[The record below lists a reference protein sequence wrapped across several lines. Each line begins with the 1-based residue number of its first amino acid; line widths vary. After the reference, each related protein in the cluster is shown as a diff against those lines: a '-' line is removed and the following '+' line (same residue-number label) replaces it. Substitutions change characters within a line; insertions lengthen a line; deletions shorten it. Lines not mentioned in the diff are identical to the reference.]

1 MNTIS
6 LQGLNHDDDAR
17 ASATIAF
24 IGLGMMGRP
33 MAKRLVEAGFTLR
46 VFDVSQK
53 AVSDFVGAHPSALA
67 TASAKA
73 AAQGAAALITML
85 PDGKIV
91 RQAVL
96 EGQDPAIE
104 GLDAGAVVM
113 DMSSS
118 NPVDTQKLARDLA
131 ARGVALLDAP
141 VSGGVR
147 RAVDGSLSIMVG
159 GAAADLER
167 ARPVFG
173 AMGKTITLC
182 GPAGAGHALK
192 ALNNYLSAAGLVAM
206 CEALVV
212 GEAFGLD
219 PGTMVDVFNT
229 STGKSNATEVKGRQF
244 VVPRNF
250 SAGFTTALMAK
261 DLRTAGDVA
270 GISSSRCPTSS
281 RRCRTGPR
289 PTASSARARTIPRS
303 SATPRCWPSRATE
316 PAGPLTGRGSTP
328 IELPHGTL
336 GVVSPAATR

>member
-1 MNTIS
+1 MTP
-6 LQGLNHDDDAR
+6 LKPP
-17 ASATIAF
+17 ATIAF

-33 MAKRLVEAGFTLR
+33 MATRLAEAGFKLR

-73 AAQGAAALITML
+73 AAQGADALITML

-91 RQAVL
+91 RSAVL
-96 EGQDPAIE
+96 EGRDPAVE
-104 GLDAGAVVM
+104 GLAAGALVL

-118 NPVDTQKLARDLA
+118 NPVDTQKLAKDLA

-141 VSGGVR
+141 VSGGVK
-147 RAVDGSLSIMVG
+147 RAIDGSLSIMVG
-159 GAAADLER
+159 GSAADLER
-167 ARPVFG
+167 TQPVFG
-173 AMGKTITLC
+173 AMGKTITFC

-192 ALNNYLSAAGLVAM
+192 ALNNYLSATSLVAM

-229 STGKSNATEVKGRQF
+229 SSGMSNSTQVKGRQQ
-244 VVPRNF
+244 VVSRAF
-250 SAGFTTALMAK
+250 AAGFTTSLMAK

-270 GISSSRCPTSS
+270 KHLKLNMPILQQAVTYWNDADGKL
-281 RRCRTGPR
+281 GKG
-289 PTASSARARTIPRS
+289 ADH
-303 SATPRCWPSRATE
+303 TE
-316 PAGPLTGRGSTP
+316 IFRYAEMLA
-328 IELPHGTL
+328 ENQ
-336 GVVSPAATR
+336 

>member
-1 MNTIS
+1 
-6 LQGLNHDDDAR
+6 
-17 ASATIAF
+17 
-24 IGLGMMGRP
+24 
-33 MAKRLVEAGFTLR
+33 
-46 VFDVSQK
+46 
-53 AVSDFVGAHPSALA
+53 VSDFVGAHPGAQA

-73 AAQGAAALITML
+73 AAEGADALITML

-91 RQAVL
+91 RQAL
-96 EGQDPAIE
+96 IEGRDAAIE
-104 GLDAGAVVM
+104 GLAAGALVM

-131 ARGVALLDAP
+131 GRGVALLDAP
-141 VSGGVR
+141 VSGGVK

-167 ARPVFG
+167 ARSVLG

-182 GPAGAGHALK
+182 GPAGAGHTLK
-192 ALNNYLSAAGLVAM
+192 ALNNYLSASGLVAM

-250 SAGFTTALMAK
+250 VAGFTTSLMAK

-270 GISSSRCPTSS
+270 KHLKLKVPNLEQAVAYW
-281 RRCRTGPR
+281 
-289 PTASSARARTIPRS
+289 TAADGKLGKGADH
-303 SATPRCWPSRATE
+303 TE
-316 PAGPLTGRGSTP
+316 IFRYAEMLA
-328 IELPHGTL
+328 EEK
-336 GVVSPAATR
+336 A

>member
-1 MNTIS
+1 MT
-6 LQGLNHDDDAR
+6 
-17 ASATIAF
+17 ASPLAPPATIAF
-24 IGLGMMGRP
+24 LGLGMMGRP
-33 MAKRLVEAGFTLR
+33 MAARLAGAGFKLR

-53 AVSDFVGAHPSALA
+53 AVSDFVGAHPAALA

-73 AAQGAAALITML
+73 AAEGADALITML

-91 RQAVL
+91 RQAL
-96 EGQDPAIE
+96 IE
-104 GLDAGAVVM
+104 GRDAAVEGLAAGALVM

-131 ARGVALLDAP
+131 SRGVALLDAP
-141 VSGGVR
+141 VSGGVK

-182 GPAGAGHALK
+182 GPAGAGHTLK

-250 SAGFTTALMAK
+250 VAGFTTGADGQGPAH
-261 DLRTAGDVA
+261 G
-270 GISSSRCPTSS
+270 G
-281 RRCRTGPR
+281 RRREAPQAQDAEPR
-289 PTASSARARTIPRS
+289 A
-303 SATPRCWPSRATE
+303 
-316 PAGPLTGRGSTP
+316 GRGLLDRRRRQAGQGRRP
-328 IELPHGTL
+328 HRDLPLCRDAGRGGAMIPPNT
-336 GVVSPAATR
+336 AR

>member
-1 MNTIS
+1 MTP
-6 LQGLNHDDDAR
+6 LKPP
-17 ASATIAF
+17 ATIAF

-33 MAKRLVEAGFTLR
+33 MATRLAEAGFKLR

-73 AAQGAAALITML
+73 AAQGADALITML

-91 RQAVL
+91 RAAVL
-96 EGQDPAIE
+96 EGRDPAIE
-104 GLDAGAVVM
+104 GLSAGAIVM

-118 NPVDTQKLARDLA
+118 NPVDTQKLAKDLA

-141 VSGGVR
+141 VSGGVK

-159 GAAADLER
+159 GSAADLER
-167 ARPVFG
+167 TQPVFG
-173 AMGKTITLC
+173 AMGKTITFC

-192 ALNNYLSAAGLVAM
+192 ALNNYLSATSLVAM

-229 STGKSNATEVKGRQF
+229 SSGKSNSTEVKGRQQ
-244 VVPRNF
+244 VVSRAF
-250 SAGFTTALMAK
+250 AAGFTTSLMAK

-270 GISSSRCPTSS
+270 KHLKLNMPNLQQAVAYWNDADGKL
-281 RRCRTGPR
+281 GKG
-289 PTASSARARTIPRS
+289 ADH
-303 SATPRCWPSRATE
+303 TE
-316 PAGPLTGRGSTP
+316 IFRYAEMLAEGD
-328 IELPHGTL
+328 
-336 GVVSPAATR
+336 

>member
-1 MNTIS
+1 M
-6 LQGLNHDDDAR
+6 
-17 ASATIAF
+17 
-24 IGLGMMGRP
+24 
-33 MAKRLVEAGFTLR
+33 
-46 VFDVSQK
+46 FDVSQK

-73 AAQGAAALITML
+73 AAEGADALITML

-96 EGQDPAIE
+96 EGRDAAVE
-104 GLDAGAVVM
+104 GLQAGALVL

-131 ARGVALLDAP
+131 GRGVALLDAP

-167 ARPVFG
+167 VRPIFG
-173 AMGKTITLC
+173 TMGKTITLC

-219 PGTMVDVFNT
+219 PGTMVDVFNS

-250 SAGFTTALMAK
+250 AAGFTTALMAK

-270 GISSSRCPTSS
+270 THLKLQVPNLALAVAYW
-281 RRCRTGPR
+281 
-289 PTASSARARTIPRS
+289 TAADGKLGKGADH
-303 SATPRCWPSRATE
+303 TE
-316 PAGPLTGRGSTP
+316 IFRYAEMLAEEG
-328 IELPHGTL
+328 
-336 GVVSPAATR
+336 

>member
-1 MNTIS
+1 MTP
-6 LQGLNHDDDAR
+6 LVPP
-17 ASATIAF
+17 ATIAF

-33 MAKRLVEAGFTLR
+33 MASRLAEAGFKLR
-46 VFDVSQK
+46 VFDTSQK

-73 AAQGAAALITML
+73 AAQGADALIAML

-91 RQAVL
+91 RQAIL
-96 EGQDPAIE
+96 EGRDPAVE
-104 GLDAGAVVM
+104 GLAAGALVL

-141 VSGGVR
+141 VSGGVK
-147 RAVDGSLSIMVG
+147 RAVDGSLSIIVG
-159 GAAADLER
+159 GATADLER
-167 ARPVFG
+167 ARPAIA

-182 GPAGAGHALK
+182 GPVGAGHALK
-192 ALNNYLSAAGLVAM
+192 ALNNYLSASSLVAM

-229 STGKSNATEVKGRQF
+229 SSGKSNSTEVKGRQQ
-244 VVPRNF
+244 VVSRAF
-250 SAGFTTALMAK
+250 AAGFTTSLMVK

-270 GISSSRCPTSS
+270 THLKLKVPNLEQAVAYWT
-281 RRCRTGPR
+281 
-289 PTASSARARTIPRS
+289 
-303 SATPRCWPSRATE
+303 
-316 PAGPLTGRGSTP
+316 
-328 IELPHGTL
+328 
-336 GVVSPAATR
+336 AATDKLGRSADHTEIFRYAEMLAEKDA

>member
-1 MNTIS
+1 MTA
-6 LQGLNHDDDAR
+6 LAPP
-17 ASATIAF
+17 ATIAF
-24 IGLGMMGRP
+24 LGLGMMGRP
-33 MAKRLVEAGFTLR
+33 MARRLVEAGFKLR

-73 AAQGAAALITML
+73 AAEGADALITML
-85 PDGKIV
+85 PDGKVV

-96 EGQDPAIE
+96 EGRDAAVE
-104 GLDAGAVVM
+104 GLQAGALVL

-131 ARGVALLDAP
+131 GRGVALLDAP

-167 ARPVFG
+167 VRPIFG

-219 PGTMVDVFNT
+219 PGVMVDVFNS

-250 SAGFTTALMAK
+250 AAGFTTALMVK

-270 GISSSRCPTSS
+270 THLKLQVPNLVQAVAYW
-281 RRCRTGPR
+281 
-289 PTASSARARTIPRS
+289 TAADGKLGKGADH
-303 SATPRCWPSRATE
+303 TE
-316 PAGPLTGRGSTP
+316 IFRYAEMLAEEG
-328 IELPHGTL
+328 
-336 GVVSPAATR
+336 

>member
-1 MNTIS
+1 MTALAPGS
-6 LQGLNHDDDAR
+6 
-17 ASATIAF
+17 TIAF

-33 MAKRLVEAGFTLR
+33 MASRLVEAGFKLR

-73 AAQGAAALITML
+73 AAQGAAALVTML
-85 PDGKIV
+85 PDGKVV
-91 RQAVL
+91 RQAVV
-96 EGQDPAIE
+96 EGKDAAKE
-104 GLDAGAVVM
+104 GLAAGALVI

-131 ARGVALLDAP
+131 ASGVALLDAP

-147 RAVDGSLSIMVG
+147 RAIDGSLSIMVG
-159 GAAADLER
+159 GSAADLER
-167 ARPVFG
+167 ARPAFA

-219 PGTMVDVFNT
+219 PGTMVDVFNS

-244 VVPRNF
+244 VVSRNF
-250 SAGFTTALMAK
+250 AAGFTTRLMAK
-261 DLRTAGDVA
+261 DLRTAGEVA
-270 GISSSRCPTSS
+270 RHLELNMPMLQKAVAYWNDADAKLG
-281 RRCRTGPR
+281 TG
-289 PTASSARARTIPRS
+289 ADH
-303 SATPRCWPSRATE
+303 TE
-316 PAGPLTGRGSTP
+316 IFRYAEMLAEEEG
-328 IELPHGTL
+328 
-336 GVVSPAATR
+336 

>member
-1 MNTIS
+1 MT
-6 LQGLNHDDDAR
+6 
-17 ASATIAF
+17 ASPLAPPATIAF
-24 IGLGMMGRP
+24 LGLGMMGRP
-33 MAKRLVEAGFTLR
+33 MADRLAEAGFKLR

-53 AVSDFVGAHPSALA
+53 AVSDFVGSQPSALA

-73 AAQGAAALITML
+73 AAEGADALITML

-91 RQAVL
+91 RQALL
-96 EGQDPAIE
+96 EGRDAARE
-104 GLDAGAVVM
+104 GLQAGALVL

-131 ARGVALLDAP
+131 ASGVALLDAP

-147 RAVDGSLSIMVG
+147 RAVDGSLAIMVG
-159 GAAADLER
+159 GSAADLER
-167 ARPVFG
+167 ARPLLG

-192 ALNNYLSAAGLVAM
+192 ALNNFLSASGLVAM

-219 PGTMVDVFNT
+219 PGTMVDVFNS

-250 SAGFTTALMAK
+250 ASGFSTRLMAK

-270 GISSSRCPTSS
+270 QHLKLNVPMLQQAMGYWTAADGKLG
-281 RRCRTGPR
+281 TG
-289 PTASSARARTIPRS
+289 ADH
-303 SATPRCWPSRATE
+303 TE
-316 PAGPLTGRGSTP
+316 IFRYAEMLAEGES
-328 IELPHGTL
+328 
-336 GVVSPAATR
+336 

>member
-1 MNTIS
+1 MTA
-6 LQGLNHDDDAR
+6 LTPP
-17 ASATIAF
+17 ATIAF
-24 IGLGMMGRP
+24 LGLGMMGRP
-33 MAKRLVEAGFTLR
+33 MAARLADAGFKLR

-53 AVSDFVGAHPSALA
+53 AVSDFVGAHPQALA
-67 TASAKA
+67 TASATA
-73 AAQGAAALITML
+73 AAEGADALIAML
-85 PDGKIV
+85 PDGNIV
-91 RQAVL
+91 RQALL
-96 EGQDPAIE
+96 EGRDAAVE
-104 GLDAGAVVM
+104 GLAAGALVM

-118 NPVDTQKLARDLA
+118 DPVGTQALARDLA
-131 ARGVALLDAP
+131 GRGVALLDAP

-192 ALNNYLSAAGLVAM
+192 ALNNYLSASGLVAM

-229 STGKSNATEVKGRQF
+229 STGKSNATEVKGRQY

-250 SAGFTTALMAK
+250 VAGFTTSLMAK

-270 GISSSRCPTSS
+270 KHLKLKVPNLDQAVSYWT
-281 RRCRTGPR
+281 
-289 PTASSARARTIPRS
+289 TADGKLGKGADH
-303 SATPRCWPSRATE
+303 TE
-316 PAGPLTGRGSTP
+316 ILRYAEMLAEEEP
-328 IELPHGTL
+328 
-336 GVVSPAATR
+336 

>member
-1 MNTIS
+1 
-6 LQGLNHDDDAR
+6 
-17 ASATIAF
+17 
-24 IGLGMMGRP
+24 
-33 MAKRLVEAGFTLR
+33 
-46 VFDVSQK
+46 
-53 AVSDFVGAHPSALA
+53 
-67 TASAKA
+67 
-73 AAQGAAALITML
+73 ML

-96 EGQDPAIE
+96 EGRDAAVE
-104 GLDAGAVVM
+104 GLGAGALVL

-131 ARGVALLDAP
+131 GRGLALLDAP
-141 VSGGVR
+141 VSGGVK

-206 CEALVV
+206 CEALIV

-244 VVPRNF
+244 VVSRTF
-250 SAGFTTALMAK
+250 AAGFTMALMAK

-270 GISSSRCPTSS
+270 THLKLKMPNLEQAVAYWTDADGKLGKGADHTEIFRYAEMLAEEGPHELRPFTLNSTYVTLAA
-281 RRCRTGPR
+281 RRQRR
-289 PTASSARARTIPRS
+289 IDA
-303 SATPRCWPSRATE
+303 
-316 PAGPLTGRGSTP
+316 
-328 IELPHGTL
+328 
-336 GVVSPAATR
+336 